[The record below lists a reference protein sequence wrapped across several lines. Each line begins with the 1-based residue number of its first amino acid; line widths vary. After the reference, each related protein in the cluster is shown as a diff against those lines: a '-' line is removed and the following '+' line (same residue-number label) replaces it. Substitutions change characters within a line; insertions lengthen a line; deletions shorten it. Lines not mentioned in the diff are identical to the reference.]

1 MTKRVFNL
9 ETGEL
14 LPKTEYEARVKRVKK
29 EATNQKRRQK
39 YKVKKH
45 YEKKAKE
52 LNDEYEDFMRNIE
65 NLPKPKI
72 RPKSIE
78 PRSKEINNVNGDTQ
92 YHYQFDFDYSG
103 YGILE
108 FINSDIEDMMDVI
121 EDNLEACFAMKS
133 IKEILDRDTSY
144 ISVQLV
150 MRNVAY
156 NQNETKYISINPRP
170 LRPKDDL
177 YEELTKRVVQY
188 FEKYNE
194 DCLVIDGIK
203 LWIIDRNPVNGR
215 GSTARS
221 IQTSNKLWKDVSIKT
236 KYNCLYCAVGIH
248 NKHKYKEYLE
258 EPSKLIN
265 IGKQLKFK
273 VKKHFEIC
281 PKRKYSTDYEIKL
294 CADYLHQR
302 IILYNNQ
309 YRKIE
314 EFVPEGLDTKKDT
327 IEIRI
332 NNNHYS
338 TLIRRKDIGEEDEP
352 PVIFTEYIED
362 TREKHLKLYENGVFN
377 DEEDEIIQAPRK
389 FKTEFNKKYAAT
401 ISYDIEATPD
411 PNDHNYHKAYAVGF
425 CYYTEKEVKNIQFWG
440 MDCQEMF
447 LDYLLKNIEE
457 LDKYTIYA
465 HNGGKYDYPN
475 LFREA
480 LLRYERLVV
489 QKVIELNGR
498 IISFKI
504 TNGQHEIY
512 FRDSWCILNGSLE
525 DLTKEFKVKHKKLKE
540 LVKHDDINLD
550 NYITHKPE
558 IQKYLTHDCLGLL
571 EVVQS
576 FSRAVWDSTGINLS
590 QIFTAA
596 TLGKKY
602 FYKKYYNQFQS
613 PIYFLT
619 KAKDEFIRKTYFGG
633 RNEVFKLK
641 EIKGPI
647 YYYDFTSLY
656 PSVGCK
662 YLPFGEPEWL
672 VLKNMK
678 DFKQFFGFCDV
689 WARTKDFSKKP
700 LHPVLMD
707 TGKRGT
713 KRLFFPHLKNWTK
726 LRLFSQEIR
735 EGINNDLYDYKFEND
750 GDTCFGIRFC
760 SWT

>member
-9 ETGEL
+9 ESGEL
-14 LPKTEYEARVKRVKK
+14 IPKDEYEARVKRVKK

-52 LNDEYEDFMRNIE
+52 LNDEYEDFMRNID

-121 EDNLEACFAMKS
+121 EDNLEACFSMKS

-194 DCLVIDGIK
+194 DCLVIDGIR

-221 IQTSNKLWKDVSIKT
+221 IQTANKIWKDVSIKI
-236 KYNCLYCAVGIH
+236 KYNCLYCAVGLH
-248 NKHKYKEYLE
+248 NNKHKYKEYLE
-258 EPSKLIN
+258 DPPKLVN

-273 VKKHFEIC
+273 LKKHFEIS
-281 PKRKYSTDYEIKL
+281 PKRKYSTDEEIKM

-314 EFVPEGLDTKKDT
+314 EFVPEVLDSKKDT

-338 TLIRRKDIGEEDEP
+338 TLIRRKDI
-352 PVIFTEYIED
+352 
-362 TREKHLKLYENGVFN
+362 
-377 DEEDEIIQAPRK
+377 
-389 FKTEFNKKYAAT
+389 
-401 ISYDIEATPD
+401 
-411 PNDHNYHKAYAVGF
+411 
-425 CYYTEKEVKNIQFWG
+425 
-440 MDCQEMF
+440 
-447 LDYLLKNIEE
+447 
-457 LDKYTIYA
+457 
-465 HNGGKYDYPN
+465 
-475 LFREA
+475 
-480 LLRYERLVV
+480 
-489 QKVIELNGR
+489 
-498 IISFKI
+498 
-504 TNGQHEIY
+504 
-512 FRDSWCILNGSLE
+512 
-525 DLTKEFKVKHKKLKE
+525 
-540 LVKHDDINLD
+540 
-550 NYITHKPE
+550 
-558 IQKYLTHDCLGLL
+558 
-571 EVVQS
+571 
-576 FSRAVWDSTGINLS
+576 
-590 QIFTAA
+590 
-596 TLGKKY
+596 
-602 FYKKYYNQFQS
+602 
-613 PIYFLT
+613 
-619 KAKDEFIRKTYFGG
+619 
-633 RNEVFKLK
+633 
-641 EIKGPI
+641 
-647 YYYDFTSLY
+647 
-656 PSVGCK
+656 
-662 YLPFGEPEWL
+662 
-672 VLKNMK
+672 
-678 DFKQFFGFCDV
+678 
-689 WARTKDFSKKP
+689 
-700 LHPVLMD
+700 
-707 TGKRGT
+707 
-713 KRLFFPHLKNWTK
+713 
-726 LRLFSQEIR
+726 
-735 EGINNDLYDYKFEND
+735 
-750 GDTCFGIRFC
+750 
-760 SWT
+760 